1 MSTRKEVMDTIR
13 YAIRGLPVTVNGTT
27 KYISVAESV
36 FDPVN
41 LPADQYPKFAVV
53 PGPDPIDVGL
63 YGFTLDHASF
73 QVDMFGYVDA
83 GFRNKTTTPNIS
95 TLYAASESIIEI
107 ILAKLINPT
116 WIALVA
122 CAFSILKI
130 GPITSEYVDG
140 EFPLGYISIP
150 LSVSFL
156 DDGSSV
162 SAELLESVNNSNL
175 FGRNR
180 WGD

>member
-1 MSTRKEVMDTIR
+1 
-13 YAIRGLPVTVNGTT
+13 
-27 KYISVAESV
+27 
-36 FDPVN
+36 
-41 LPADQYPKFAVV
+41 
-53 PGPDPIDVGL
+53 
-63 YGFTLDHASF
+63 
-73 QVDMFGYVDA
+73 
-83 GFRNKTTTPNIS
+83 
-95 TLYAASESIIEI
+95 
-107 ILAKLINPT
+107 
-116 WIALVA
+116 VA